1 VSDIFQ
7 EVDEEIRR
15 ERLRKLWEKWG
26 NVLLAVALLIV
37 VGIGGW
43 RGWEWWQTK
52 QAAKAGDEFEVAL
65 SLAEAGKHE
74 EAETAFAAVAAKSP
88 AGYRMLAR
96 LRAAEELAVRDR
108 PGAVKALDAI
118 AADSGIGRVMQDFA
132 AMRAGLLLAD
142 TASYEELRTRL
153 EPLTGATSPFRHT
166 AREII
171 GLAAWRT
178 GDLANAKRW
187 FDMIVADAETPPG
200 TRSRIDM
207 LMALAA
213 GDGKG

>member
-1 VSDIFQ
+1 MSDIFQ

-26 NVLLAVALLIV
+26 NILLAVAVVIV
-37 VGIGGW
+37 LGIGGW
-43 RGWEWWQTK
+43 RGWEWWQAK
-52 QAAKAGDEFEVAL
+52 QAAKAGDEFEAAL

-74 EAETAFAAVAAKSP
+74 EAEAAFSAIAAKSP

-96 LRAAEELAVRDR
+96 LRAAEELATRDR
-108 PGAVKALDAI
+108 PVAVKALDAI
-118 AADSGIGRVMQDFA
+118 AADGSIGRVMQDLA
-132 AMRAGLLLAD
+132 AIRASLLLAD
-142 TASYEELRTRL
+142 TGSYEELRSRL
-153 EPLTGATSPFRHT
+153 EPLTGATNPFRHT

-171 GLAAWRT
+171 ALAAWRT

-207 LMALAA
+207 LIALAA